1 MNDHISNNRRSKWRD
16 LILGEVCTKIGSG
29 ATPRGGKKT
38 YLQEGPFALI
48 RSQNVYNDGFHRAG
62 LAFISDKQADDLR
75 NVEVLQEDVLLNIT
89 GDSVARVCQ
98 VDSEILPARVNQ
110 HVAIVR
116 PDPAKLD
123 ARFLRYFLVSPHV
136 QSMLLS
142 WADSGSTRKALTKQM
157 IESFEVSAPAD
168 VDEQRAIAYILGTL
182 DDKIELN
189 RRMNETLEEMARALF
204 KSWFVDFEPVRAK
217 MEGRWRRGQSLPGM
231 PAELYDLFPG
241 GMVSS
246 ELGEI
251 PAGWEVRS
259 LSECINVARGLSYK
273 GSGLSSDGVPMHNL
287 NSIFEGGGYKDDG
300 IKYYDGAYKPKHVVR
315 SGDVIVAN
323 TEQGHQRLLI
333 GFAAIVPQRFGDSGL
348 FSHHIY
354 RVRPD
359 ISSAITPDFVCQLLN
374 IPAMQNTIS
383 GYATGTTVNMLPVDA
398 LKIPL
403 IVVPPKQLISD
414 FSAFAEATRTR
425 QEQFIV
431 ETRSLVSLRDTL
443 LPKLV
448 SGEVRTN
455 RWNVKKKLT
464 EF

>member
-1 MNDHISNNRRSKWRD
+1 M
-16 LILGEVCTKIGSG
+16 ILGEVCTKIGSG

-123 ARFLRYFLVSPHV
+123 AGFLRYFLVSPHV

-168 VDEQRAIAYILGTL
+168 VDEQRAIAHILGTL

-231 PAELYDLFPG
+231 PAEVYDLFPG
-241 GMVSS
+241 GMVDS

-251 PAGWEVRS
+251 PAGWEVRALGDCYNLTMGQS
-259 LSECINVARGLSYK
+259 PPGSTYNDNGEGL
-273 GSGLSSDGVPMHNL
+273 P
-287 NSIFEGGGYKDDG
+287 FF
-300 IKYYDGAYKPKHVVR
+300 
-315 SGDVIVAN
+315 
-323 TEQGHQRLLI
+323 QGNADF
-333 GFAAIVPQRFGDSGL
+333 GFRYPDKRRYCTAPTRIA
-348 FSHHIY
+348 
-354 RVRPD
+354 RPD
-359 ISSAITPDFVCQLLN
+359 DTLVSVRAPVGAINMVWEECCIGRGVAALRHSSGSTSFTYYSVWALQEEIQQYEHTGTVFGAITKRQFESLQVIEP
-374 IPAMQNTIS
+374 PADLVGRFENQ
-383 GYATGTTVNMLPVDA
+383 VQA
-398 LKIPL
+398 LDQRIRL
-403 IVVPPKQLISD
+403 CVSVS
-414 FSAFAEATRTR
+414 RTLTD
-425 QEQFIV
+425 Q
-431 ETRSLVSLRDTL
+431 RDTL
-443 LPKLV
+443 LPKLI
-448 SGEVRTN
+448 SGEVR
-455 RWNVKKKLT
+455 VKRR
-464 EF
+464 ENHSEGVN